1 MELEYNKFI
10 LPFVVSG
17 IITALLGIYA
27 IRSQVP
33 SAKTFAL
40 LMLTLTIWTFCYV
53 MGLSSVTLDGKSFW
67 LKAKYLGSGLAPVVW
82 FVFSLQTTNTE
93 RWLNKALRIA
103 LMAWV
108 GLTWVVVFTNDFH
121 HWMWKEISLVPGIPE
136 EQTVHGIF
144 FLVYSLEVYLLIPIS
159 VLLYIYYYWT
169 APPFFRRQGLLLMLG
184 GLAPVAGRMVE
195 DVLGID
201 FIPQIDEVIISF
213 LFSGILFALAIF
225 RYGALNILPIA
236 QNLVMQNI
244 SAGIIVLDV
253 FGRVV
258 DLNPYVQD
266 QIGTTHTQA
275 VGKQIVE
282 VLVGWPDLDISTE
295 GDKEISVRRGDKPDY
310 FFVQVSRIKG
320 ENRTH
325 AGYVIVLFD
334 ITARKNAE
342 LQLEYLALT
351 LRASHDQVAEQAAQ
365 LELQNEYLKE
375 NVRLREEVERISR
388 HDLKTPI
395 NSIISVSRLLREHK
409 HLDSGDEELLMMVER
424 AGYRTLSMV
433 NLSLDLFKIE
443 QGTYPFRPR
452 AVDVMDLLHK
462 VAADISSQA
471 ATKNVELRLLVN
483 GSPVAEA
490 PQIYAWAEELLCY
503 SIAANLLKNAL
514 EASPEGG
521 IVTISIEAGEQ
532 ILLHIHNHGAVP
544 GAIRATFFEKYA
556 TAGKA
561 EGTGLGTYSARL
573 MAHIQKGDLLM
584 RTSEE
589 EGTTLTWRLRP
600 APAAEVPALADQTPI
615 TDSLPDLPTSELPP
629 LKVLVVDDDEYNLL
643 VMRRYLPSPPLR
655 VETAINGRAAI
666 DVAALNPPDIIFM
679 DLEMP
684 VMNGLEATLRLR
696 ALERSAQRG
705 RCVIIGL
712 SSHDEEETLHRSLEA
727 GCDLYLTKPVTKEK
741 LWRVLLSVAGRGG
754 GAQQPSF
761 ALPNFP
767 STDLSATVRA
777 EDVVSVDIDLRD
789 NLPSF
794 LQSRRE
800 AVDRMRGACATGNTI
815 ELQQLAHRLAGSFA
829 LYGFRWAAGH
839 CQLIEREAERLD
851 PVAIREHLD
860 VLYDHL
866 GNVPVCF
873 VELTAGGGQ

>member
-27 IRSQVP
+27 VRSHVP

-53 MGLSSVTLDGKSFW
+53 MGLSSVTVEGKSFW
-67 LKAKYLGSGLAPVVW
+67 LQAKYLGSGLAPVVW
-82 FVFSLQTTNTE
+82 FIFSLQTTNHE

-103 LMAWV
+103 LMVWV

-121 HWMWKEISLVPGIPE
+121 HWMWKEIYLIPGIPE
-136 EQTVHGIF
+136 EQTVHGSF

-159 VLLYIYYYWT
+159 VILYIHYYWT

-184 GLAPVAGRMVE
+184 GLAPLAGRMVE

-201 FIPQIDEVIISF
+201 FIPQIDEVIISL
-213 LFSGILFALAIF
+213 LFSGILFAFAIF
-225 RYGALNILPIA
+225 RYGALNILHIA
-236 QNLVMQNI
+236 QNLVIQNI
-244 SAGIIVLDV
+244 NAGIIVLDI

-258 DLNPYVQD
+258 DLNPFVQE

-275 VGKQIVE
+275 VGKKIVE
-282 VLVGWPDLDISTE
+282 VLVDWPDLDIGTG
-295 GDKEISVRRGDKPDY
+295 GDKEISVQRGDKPNY
-310 FFVQVSRIKG
+310 FYVQVSKIKG
-320 ENRTH
+320 KNRTH

-342 LQLEYLALT
+342 LQLELLAKT
-351 LRASHDQVAEQAAQ
+351 LRASHDQIADQAAQ

-395 NSIISVSRLLREHK
+395 NSIISVSRLLREQK
-409 HLDSGDEELLMMVER
+409 HLDREDEELLSMVER

-452 AVDVMDLLHK
+452 ALDLIDLLQK
-462 VAADISSQA
+462 VAADISAQA
-471 ATKNVELRLLVN
+471 ATKNVELRRLIN
-483 GSPVAEA
+483 GSPVAET
-490 PQIYAWAEELLCY
+490 PPIYAWAEELLCY
-503 SIAANLLKNAL
+503 SIAANLLNNAL

-532 ILLHIHNHGAVP
+532 VLLHIHNLGAVP
-544 GAIRATFFEKYA
+544 KAIRATFFDKYA
-556 TAGKA
+556 TAGKE

-573 MAHIQKGDLLM
+573 MARIQKGDILM

-589 EGTTLTWRLRP
+589 EGTTLTWYFGPPPTSDVL
-600 APAAEVPALADQTPI
+600 ALADRTNIHNTPADVL
-615 TDSLPDLPTSELPP
+615 TFEFPP
-629 LKVLVVDDDEYNLL
+629 LNVLVVDDDEYNLL
-643 VMRRYLPSPPLR
+643 VMRRYLPSPPLH

-666 DVAALNPPDIIFM
+666 DVAALHPPDIIFM

-684 VMNGLEATLRLR
+684 VMNGFEATRRLR
-696 ALERSAQRG
+696 ALELSAQHERS
-705 RCVIIGL
+705 VIIGL
-712 SSHDEEETLHRSLEA
+712 SSHDEEETLQRSLEA
-727 GCDLYLTKPVTKEK
+727 GCDLYLTKPLTKEK
-741 LWRVLLSVAGRGG
+741 LWRVLLSVTGTGI
-754 GAQQPSF
+754 GAQQPSV
-761 ALPNFP
+761 ALPNLP
-767 STDLSATVRA
+767 ATEMPVTVRA
-777 EDVVSVDIDLRD
+777 QDAVSVDIDLRD
-789 NLPSF
+789 SLPSF
-794 LQSRRE
+794 LQSRHE
-800 AVDRMRGACATGNTI
+800 AVTSMKQACAAGKAV
-815 ELQQLAHRLAGSFA
+815 ELRQLAHRLAGSFA
-829 LYGFRWAAGH
+829 LYGFRWAARH
-839 CQLIEREAERLD
+839 CQIIEREADRLD
-851 PVAIREHLD
+851 ADAIEEQLD
-860 VLYDHL
+860 MLCHHL
-866 GNVPVCF
+866 GNVPIRF
-873 VELTAGGGQ
+873 VDLTTDEVQ